1 MSTRRERAKEP
12 SAKLNKQLAELED
25 RRKLEFFER
34 NIYLWKSEM
43 ATDLAKLIF
52 AGVVIGGIYQQ
63 QIDFKSLWQTGGF
76 AMFIVSLVVGYYYY
90 KRGIKS

>member
-1 MSTRRERAKEP
+1 MSTKRERAKEP
-12 SAKLNKQLAELED
+12 YAKLNKQLAELED